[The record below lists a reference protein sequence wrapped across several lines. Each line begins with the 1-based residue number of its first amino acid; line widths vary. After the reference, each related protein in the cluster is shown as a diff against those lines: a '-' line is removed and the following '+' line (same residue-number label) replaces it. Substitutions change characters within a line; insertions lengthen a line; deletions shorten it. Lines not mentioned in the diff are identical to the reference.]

1 MGENQE
7 IKQIWAGSKN
17 FNFCICVIL
26 AALIKA
32 LFFLKGGWAL
42 GYVSSWVWDFAII
55 S

>member
-1 MGENQE
+1 MGENEE

-32 LFFLKGGWAL
+32 LFF
-42 GYVSSWVWDFAII
+42 
-55 S
+55 